1 MTKKSVKSGVFEAFF
16 RKNLN
21 VKFKELAGLNFLYRS
36 RFNPEFNLKKKL
48 IISLTVALLA

>member
-1 MTKKSVKSGVFEAFF
+1 VKSGVFEAFF